1 MKKLLIIG
9 AGFLQNFI
17 IKKVSEMGYV
27 TYVVDANPNSVGFKN
42 ANHFEVIDI
51 TNKEKCLDYAMKH
64 KVDGV
69 LTVSTDYGVLTASY
83 IAKCMNLPGL
93 DYKVAKIIKNKFE
106 VRKILS
112 DNNIDD
118 MDKAYLVDDT
128 TDFSSIIGKI
138 KLPVMVKPCD
148 GSGSRGA
155 SKVSSISNLETA
167 CREAIESS
175 ITGRAEIETF
185 IDGRE
190 YGVESIV
197 DNGEIYVLGIM
208 EKLMTK
214 PPLYSE
220 LGHCIPSNLDYE
232 IEKKISNYVKNAI
245 RVLGINTGSVN
256 MDIIINEENKIYIID
271 IGARMGG
278 NMIGPSLIPL
288 GTGIDYMAAVIKNAL
303 GESID
308 LTPLNKMSVASRLL
322 AFDGGS
328 IKKLPD
334 IKRFEKRYDVQVYH
348 KLKEGIEVKPYQT
361 NVDGYGYIIAEDI
374 TREKALAK
382 VNLALEN
389 LRDIIFN
396 G

>member
-1 MKKLLIIG
+1 
-9 AGFLQNFI
+9 
-17 IKKVSEMGYV
+17 MGYV

-64 KVDGV
+64 KIDGV

-138 KLPVMVKPCD
+138 KLPV
-148 GSGSRGA
+148 
-155 SKVSSISNLETA
+155 I
-167 CREAIESS
+167 
-175 ITGRAEIETF
+175 
-185 IDGRE
+185 
-190 YGVESIV
+190 

-214 PPLYSE
+214 PPLYAE

-256 MDIIINEENKIYIID
+256 MDIIINEEHKIYIID

-288 GTGIDYMAAVIKNAL
+288 GTGIDYMAAVIKNSL
-303 GESID
+303 GESIE
-308 LTPLNKMSVASRLL
+308 LTQGNKMSVATRLL
-322 AFDGGS
+322 AFDGGLIERIPN
-328 IKKLPD
+328 IKS
-334 IKRFEKRYDVQVYH
+334 FEKKFGVKIFH
-348 KLKEGIEVKPYQT
+348 KLEEGIKVKPYRT
-361 NVDGYGYIIAEDI
+361 NIDGYGYIISESFDRDRAVS
-374 TREKALAK
+374 KADS
-382 VNLALEN
+382 ALEN
-389 LRDIIFN
+389 LKDVIFN

>member
-1 MKKLLIIG
+1 
-9 AGFLQNFI
+9 
-17 IKKVSEMGYV
+17 
-27 TYVVDANPNSVGFKN
+27 
-42 ANHFEVIDI
+42 
-51 TNKEKCLDYAMKH
+51 
-64 KVDGV
+64 
-69 LTVSTDYGVLTASY
+69 
-83 IAKCMNLPGL
+83 
-93 DYKVAKIIKNKFE
+93 
-106 VRKILS
+106 
-112 DNNIDD
+112 
-118 MDKAYLVDDT
+118 
-128 TDFSSIIGKI
+128 
-138 KLPVMVKPCD
+138 
-148 GSGSRGA
+148 
-155 SKVSSISNLETA
+155 
-167 CREAIESS
+167 
-175 ITGRAEIETF
+175 
-185 IDGRE
+185 
-190 YGVESIV
+190 
-197 DNGEIYVLGIM
+197 
-208 EKLMTK
+208 
-214 PPLYSE
+214 
-220 LGHCIPSNLDYE
+220 
-232 IEKKISNYVKNAI
+232 
-245 RVLGINTGSVN
+245 
-256 MDIIINEENKIYIID
+256 
-271 IGARMGG
+271 MGG